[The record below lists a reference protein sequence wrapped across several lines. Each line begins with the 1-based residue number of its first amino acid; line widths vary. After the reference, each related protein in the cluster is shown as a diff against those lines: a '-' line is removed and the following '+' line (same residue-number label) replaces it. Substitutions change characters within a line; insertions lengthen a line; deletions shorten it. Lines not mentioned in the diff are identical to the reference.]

1 MSPGSRWGTRSLTV
15 AAGTINQIARGV
27 SSFFTRSAID
37 EAPTALARLNS
48 STAFGNLS
56 KTTHL
61 WPPARSR
68 RVMFA
73 PIRPNPIIPSC
84 IVSSIVVRGGPS
96 GGPGSLED
104 LHEAPVSSRD
114 LRDCVFPR
122 GLLVPPSKER
132 LPEVRLV
139 DREADEAGHTG
150 SRRQPLAHLVLAF
163 ALPMNDAR
171 DVGPAPAASG
181 SHDLPAVLAAVEP
194 FDLPDIRLDAPHP
207 GAARSLE
214 SSAGVAARDRRP

>member
-15 AAGTINQIARGV
+15 ASTAAAGTINQIARGV

-139 DREADEAGHTG
+139 DREADEAGT
-150 SRRQPLAHLVLAF
+150 
-163 ALPMNDAR
+163 
-171 DVGPAPAASG
+171 
-181 SHDLPAVLAAVEP
+181 LAAVVSHLLTLFSP
-194 FDLPDIRLDAPHP
+194 SPCP
-207 GAARSLE
+207 
-214 SSAGVAARDRRP
+214 